1 MYYVNSTILP
11 YLVLQILTGPF
22 SPEDSHDSLCTP
34 SLNHDNLNAMP
45 RTRMRMKSDFHRNCL
60 SLT

>member
-22 SPEDSHDSLCTP
+22 SPEDSHDSFYTP
-34 SLNHDNLNAMP
+34 SLDCDCFNIMP
-45 RTRMRMKSDFHRNCL
+45 RTRMSRSPIL
-60 SLT
+60 VATA